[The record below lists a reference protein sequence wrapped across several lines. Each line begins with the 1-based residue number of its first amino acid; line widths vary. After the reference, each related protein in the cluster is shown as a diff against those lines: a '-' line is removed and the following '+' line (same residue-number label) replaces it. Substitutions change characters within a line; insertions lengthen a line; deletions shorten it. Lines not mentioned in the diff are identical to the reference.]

1 MSLFSNWICSL
12 QLMISESSISLSVF
26 PLDLDKVSKSSCD
39 SAVLVADALIKG
51 RGFPEQGEELG

>member
-26 PLDLDKVSKSSCD
+26 PLDKVSKSSCD

-51 RGFPEQGEELG
+51 RGFPGQGEELG

>member
-1 MSLFSNWICSL
+1 
-12 QLMISESSISLSVF
+12 MISESSISLSVF